1 MFSWFFLNLTNL
13 RLADLRKDERG
24 ASLVEY
30 GLLVALIALVCI
42 AALQLL
48 GTKLSG
54 LFTNIASNLTT

>member
-1 MFSWFFLNLTNL
+1 MFSWFFLNFANL

>member
-1 MFSWFFLNLTNL
+1 MLSRFLRFRPVL
-13 RLADLRKDERG
+13 DDERG

-48 GTKLSG
+48 GTTLSG